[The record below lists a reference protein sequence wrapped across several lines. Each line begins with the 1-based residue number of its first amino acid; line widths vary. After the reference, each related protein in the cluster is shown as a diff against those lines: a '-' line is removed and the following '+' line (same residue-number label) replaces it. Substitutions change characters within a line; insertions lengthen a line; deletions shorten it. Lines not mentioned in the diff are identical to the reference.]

1 MDIVEYR
8 KIVFLDYHLS
18 TKIFCLQGFLT
29 WFNLK
34 IFLLSEVLKA
44 ELVKKK
50 KKEREQKKGKEK
62 KTNGKHM
69 KVT

>member
-50 KKEREQKKGKEK
+50 KKRTRAKKGKEK
-62 KTNGKHM
+62 KNER
-69 KVT
+69 